1 MKKFKF
7 KGKFNNKIFSTCPS
21 IPRFHAT
28 FGEPI
33 EFQPYNVELERIGS
47 IKHATDEGVKLL
59 GRVDHIEVDA
69 KNKEV
74 FVKDDFGL
82 YVMYDCS
89 F

>member
-1 MKKFKF
+1 
-7 KGKFNNKIFSTCPS
+7 
-21 IPRFHAT
+21 
-28 FGEPI
+28 
-33 EFQPYNVELERIGS
+33 VELERIGS